1 MSITNI
7 WTQTLA
13 VDPRSGTNT
22 TKAEFHFAGE
32 HVLVQVALCQV
43 STSANVR
50 ITNVVDANGE
60 TRGIDEFLPYVEVEH
75 AKLVE
80 VTLGTEG
87 IVAVAVATAFFFDQA
102 Q

>member
-7 WTQTLA
+7 WTQTLV

-22 TKAEFHFAGE
+22 ATAAFHFAGE

-43 STSANVR
+43 SSTSANVR
-50 ITNVVDANGE
+50 ITNVVDASGE
-60 TRGIDEFLPYVEVEH
+60 TRGIDEFLPCVEGEN

-87 IVAVAVATAFFFDQA
+87 VVAVAVATAFFFDQ
-102 Q
+102 